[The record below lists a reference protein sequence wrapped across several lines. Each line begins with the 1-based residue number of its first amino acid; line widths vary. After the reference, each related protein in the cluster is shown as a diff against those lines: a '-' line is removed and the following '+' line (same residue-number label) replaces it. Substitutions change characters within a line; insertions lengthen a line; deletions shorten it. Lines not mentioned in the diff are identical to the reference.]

1 MKTEKPAEREPYLKR
16 ASKAIAAGLRQPRM
30 GLRWVLLVSGVT
42 LIGICVANL
51 KLVGFGTDPMST
63 VTFGLADKTGISM
76 GTWHLTLM
84 MLMFIPVLILDPGR
98 IGIGS
103 LLNMG
108 CIGYISDATRW
119 VTARL
124 MAGGELGMPARIII
138 FLASVAVFLVG
149 AAFYTAADLGYAS
162 YDAIPILLADH
173 AKKLRFHG
181 IRMLWDLSFVIMGFL
196 LGSEIGLTTLL
207 LGFCLGPAI
216 SFIAGRLTKVLEA

>member
-16 ASKAIAAGLRQPRM
+16 ALKAIADGLRQPHM
-30 GLRWVLLVSGVT
+30 GLRWLLLVSGVT

-63 VTFGLADKTGISM
+63 VTFGLAGLTGISM

-84 MLMFIPVLILDPGR
+84 MLMFLPVLILDPGM

-103 LLNMG
+103 LLNM
-108 CIGYISDATRW
+108 CLIGYISDATRW

-124 MAGGELGMPARIII
+124 MAGSELGTAARIII

-162 YDAIPILLADH
+162 YDAIPFLISDRTG
-173 AKKLRFHG
+173 KLRYRSV
-181 IRMLWDLSFVIMGFL
+181 RMLWDLSFVVIGFA

-216 SFIAGRLTKVLEA
+216 AYIAGKLTKVLEA

>member
-1 MKTEKPAEREPYLKR
+1 MQTEKNAARGNCFKR
-16 ASKAIAAGLRQPRM
+16 AYGAIAAGMKRPHM
-30 GLRWVLLVSGVT
+30 GLRWLLLVSGVV

-63 VTFGLADKTGISM
+63 VTFGLAGLTGISM

-84 MLMFIPVLILDPGR
+84 MLMFIPVLLFDPGR

-103 LLNMG
+103 VLNMV

-124 MAGGELGMPARIII
+124 MAGGTLSGPARIII
-138 FLASVAVFLVG
+138 FILSVAVFLVG

-162 YDAIPILLADH
+162 YDAIPFLIADRV
-173 AKKLRFHG
+173 KKLKYRSV
-181 IRMLWDLSFVIMGFL
+181 RMIWDLSFVAVGFM

-216 SFIAGRLTKVLEA
+216 AFIAGRLAKTLKR